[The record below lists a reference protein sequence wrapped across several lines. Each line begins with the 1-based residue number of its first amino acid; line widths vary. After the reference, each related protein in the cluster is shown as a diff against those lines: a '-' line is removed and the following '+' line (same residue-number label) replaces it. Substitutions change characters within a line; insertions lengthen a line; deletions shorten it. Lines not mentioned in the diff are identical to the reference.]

1 MTIRTSIIEPIITQI
16 VEPIVHAGGVVSNWI
31 LRTGSWD
38 DTGIWID
45 EDVWEDS

>member
-1 MTIRTSIIEPIITQI
+1 MSIITGILR
-16 VEPIVHAGGVVSNWI
+16 PIVTNIVQPIFPVLSNWI

-45 EDVWEDS
+45 EDQWEDS